1 MIEFTLSEKI
11 YTLLFRV
18 TRMLRRGSDVD
29 TELPPGQ
36 LRMLALISALDVPTQ
51 QRVLEFMQIRPA
63 SLSEM
68 LSKLEKGGYIVRTRD
83 EKDKRNVVI
92 TVTEKGKTV
101 NEKSYDKQK
110 ARAVRAFDVLTE
122 EERQQFHTILRK
134 LVLAWEEQE
143 NK

>member
-11 YTLLFRV
+11 YTLLFRA

-36 LRMLALISALDVPTQ
+36 LRMLALISAMDMPTQ

-92 TVTEKGKTV
+92 TVTEKGKAV
-101 NEKSYDKQK
+101 NEKSYD
-110 ARAVRAFDVLTE
+110 R
-122 EERQQFHTILRK
+122 
-134 LVLAWEEQE
+134 
-143 NK
+143 

>member
-1 MIEFTLSEKI
+1 MIEFTTSEKI
-11 YTLLFRV
+11 YTLLFRA

-51 QRVLEFMQIRPA
+51 QRVLEFIQIRPA

-68 LSKLEKGGYIVRTRD
+68 LSKMEKGGYITRARD

-92 TVTEKGKTV
+92 SVTEKGKAA
-101 NEKSYDKQK
+101 NEKNYDKQK
-110 ARAVRAFDVLTE
+110 ARAIRAFDVLTE
-122 EERQQFHTILRK
+122 EEKQQFHSTLRK
-134 LVLAWEEQE
+134 LILAWEEKE
-143 NK
+143 GK